1 MKILVGDETGLI
13 KYVSYEESKVLSRFG
28 IQANENQ
35 INFLE
40 YLDEE
45 NEVSILIIKH
55 FKAFLGRYFD
65 F

>member
-13 KYVSYEESKVLSRFG
+13 KYVSYEENKVLSKFG
-28 IQANENQ
+28 IQAKENQ

-45 NEVSILIIKH
+45 NEVSIPIIKY
-55 FKAFLGRYFD
+55 FKVF
-65 F
+65 